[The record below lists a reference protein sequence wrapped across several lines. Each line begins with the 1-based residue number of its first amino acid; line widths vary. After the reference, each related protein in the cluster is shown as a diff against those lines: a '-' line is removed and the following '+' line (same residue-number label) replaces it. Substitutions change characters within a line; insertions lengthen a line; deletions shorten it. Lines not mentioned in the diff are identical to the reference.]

1 MARKRQ
7 EAALVCCRKKP
18 REAGATLWVL
28 PEACWNEL
36 GRACLGKAGGMQ
48 GNTPVPQGGGREVG
62 AHLVIMLATA

>member
-36 GRACLGKAGGMQ
+36 GRACLGKAGGCRA
-48 GNTPVPQGGGREVG
+48 TPRSPREEAEKSG
-62 AHLVIMLATA
+62 HT